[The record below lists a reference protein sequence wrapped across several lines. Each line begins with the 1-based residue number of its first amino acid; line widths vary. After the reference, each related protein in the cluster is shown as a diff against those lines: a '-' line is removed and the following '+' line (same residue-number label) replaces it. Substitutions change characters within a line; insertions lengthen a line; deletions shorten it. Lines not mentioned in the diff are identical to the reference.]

1 MSAQRSFESIE
12 GSPRIAVMR
21 VQGSIDLE
29 DSEKNLID
37 RLMGMVMQGYRHL
50 LVDWTQLHEVKADA
64 QRAIGATAPVFD
76 GRFDRIAV
84 LAPPRLAPIV
94 SKVKNHVSKTDIQ
107 TFDDE
112 AAAIAWLQGGDA

>member
-12 GSPRIAVMR
+12 GPPRIAVMR

-29 DSEKNLID
+29 DSEKSLID
-37 RLMGMVMQGYRHL
+37 RLMDLTMQGYRHL
-50 LVDWTQLHEVKADA
+50 LVDWTQLQEVKADA
-64 QRAIGATAPVFD
+64 QRAIGTTAPVFD

-94 SKVKNHVSKTDIQ
+94 SKVKNHVSKTNIQ

-112 AAAIAWLQGGDA
+112 AAAIAWLQGGAA